1 MSSIEMAFT
10 YPRELEKAKAERWP
24 VLIPVGTME
33 YHSAHCPFGCDTMTA
48 MGIVKAISE
57 KVDCVVMPPVWYGA
71 ASYAVAGPEKNSIHV
86 DCDTLEQYMYCI
98 LKSLFK
104 AGFNRNIHI
113 FICHQTEDYN
123 PQSLACMKAARKLIF
138 EYLEETGGN
147 GWWGNNENA
156 AFYSQ
161 LFEED
166 NPWNWIRTHGPL
178 KRRADYLKEFKGDHA
193 GKWECSYLEAAY
205 PGSIKLD
212 RLAETDDWFAQ
223 SAVEMDP
230 EIGKRMIEARVRHFL
245 EEIGREDL
253 C

>member
-1 MSSIEMAFT
+1 MSSIEYAYT
-10 YPRELEKAKAERWP
+10 YPRELEKAKAGHWP
-24 VLIPVGTME
+24 ILIPVGTME
-33 YHSAHCPFGCDTMTA
+33 YHSAHCPFGCDTLTA
-48 MGIVKAISE
+48 MGLVRAIAQ
-57 KVDCVVMPPVWYGA
+57 KVDCVIMPPVWYGA

-104 AGFNRNIHI
+104 AGFTRNIHI
-113 FICHQTEDYN
+113 FIMHQTEDYN

-156 AFYSQ
+156 EFYSQ
-161 LFEED
+161 LFEKD

-178 KRRADYLKEFKGDHA
+178 ANRPDYLNEFKGDHA
-193 GKWECSYLEAAY
+193 GKWECSYLEASF
-205 PGSIKLD
+205 PGTIQLD
-212 RLAETDDWFAQ
+212 RLPETDDWFAQ
-223 SAVEMDP
+223 SAVDMDV
-230 EIGKRMIEARVRHFL
+230 EIGQRYLEARVKHFL
-245 EEIGREDL
+245 QEIGRDDL

>member
-1 MSSIEMAFT
+1 MSSIEYAYT
-10 YPRELEKAKAERWP
+10 YPRELEKAKAEQWP

-33 YHSAHCPFGCDTMTA
+33 YHSAHCPFGCDTLTA
-48 MGIVKAISE
+48 MGLVREIAKTI
-57 KVDCVVMPPVWYGA
+57 DCVIMPPVWYGV

-104 AGFNRNIHI
+104 AGFTRNIHI

-138 EYLEETGGN
+138 EYLEETGGA

-156 AFYSQ
+156 EFYSQ
-161 LFEED
+161 LFEKD

-178 KRRADYLKEFKGDHA
+178 KTKREYLAGFGGDHA
-193 GKWECSYLEAAY
+193 GKWECSYLEALY
-205 PGSIKLD
+205 PGSIQLD
-212 RLAETDDWFAQ
+212 RLSETDDWFAQ
-223 SAVEMDP
+223 TATEMDVEM
-230 EIGKRMIEARVRHFL
+230 GKRHYEARVRHFL
-245 EEIGREDL
+245 EEIGRGDL